1 METMEQQVM
10 EPYVIEV
17 FESFVGAF
25 YTNLYNFLVDEM
37 QYAPF
42 CEALLA
48 AQAELKKQLN
58 EQLTPLFTV
67 DVQQMASIDRL
78 HYLKDAY
85 VHIAH
90 RCADFQRDVS
100 ELLQLYFPDK
110 YPDYFY
116 ATYKLNTALQKELGQ
131 LSVQV
136 EEQAKLQVMLEEE
149 IDVWKEKEQQLKTM
163 IDELTEEN
171 VELDERVVELT
182 EENVNLTNQV
192 MAFVEKTEEL
202 QNEVDE
208 LSEEKLQLENN
219 VDTLAKEQAEL
230 NEHID
235 VLTEEKTA
243 LQNKIDKLAKDEVQ
257 LISKLETLVKEN
269 TKLNERVEI
278 LNEDKVQLV
287 EQVEALGEQKEE
299 LHEQYRN
306 IREQH
311 EALQQQHHT
320 LEERMTMLTSTL
332 QDADD
337 NGRALQREMTQLQS
351 LYEELKEEYA
361 LSEATVQQLKAEAET
376 LQQKEKD
383 AIADESRMFESFQ
396 LLIEKSAKTS
406 PSIAK
411 YPGDKVAYERIVT
424 AAQQG
429 NYEFSHAMVQGFL
442 AAMRSTRFII
452 LKGLSGTGKTSLPKI
467 VAHALGG
474 VCEVVAVQPNWKSKT
489 DLVGFYNHFNDRFMA
504 TQFTEE
510 LLKAQLPENKDKFYF
525 IVLDEMNLARVEYYF
540 SDFNSKLELEENKQ
554 LVELFDTVGRTSGA
568 LADYVIDGN
577 KLRIPPNVFF
587 IGTINE
593 DESTYTLS
601 DKIYDRAQVLD
612 FQAAISEK
620 TGDIAAI
627 EPMPTVSF
635 SDFKREQTTVQK
647 QSVTTMMRVI
657 EDVLHVLSERLF
669 IEVGN
674 RPRRHMRAFLQTYA
688 ANNWSEQ
695 DAVDLQI
702 VSKVVPKIIPSYDEE
717 FELAMDEVIR
727 IAQHNSAASQ
737 AVRAIEKVKRHAK

>member
-1 METMEQQVM
+1 MESTVQEEKLAILQQDY
-10 EPYVIEV
+10 ETLREKYD
-17 FESFVGAF
+17 AR
-25 YTNLYNFLVDEM
+25 
-37 QYAPF
+37 
-42 CEALLA
+42 
-48 AQAELKKQLN
+48 KQ
-58 EQLTPLFTV
+58 Q
-67 DVQQMASIDRL
+67 IDRL
-78 HYLKDAY
+78 Y
-85 VHIAH
+85 
-90 RCADFQRDVS
+90 
-100 ELLQLYFPDK
+100 
-110 YPDYFY
+110 
-116 ATYKLNTALQKELGQ
+116 GQ
-131 LSVQV
+131 
-136 EEQAKLQVMLEEE
+136 
-149 IDVWKEKEQQLKTM
+149 EQQLALALEQQQEAVAKLKQERSIEKAQHTAA
-163 IDELTEEN
+163 ID
-171 VELDERVVELT
+171 RV
-182 EENVNLTNQV
+182 
-192 MAFVEKTEEL
+192 TEEL
-202 QNEVDE
+202 EALRTQYDAINEE
-208 LSEEKLQLENN
+208 L
-219 VDTLAKEQAEL
+219 TLAKEQMKQQQDALDEERESLIEVQQMLAEEQAAFAEL
-230 NEHID
+230 KADLSLEDAAQLKGELSRLQQKYERVVVFSKNVQEQVQQQRELQSYIEE
-235 VLTEEKTA
+235 LTEKNAA
-243 LQNKIDKLAKDEVQ
+243 LESEVA
-257 LISKLETLVKEN
+257 
-269 TKLNERVEI
+269 RC
-278 LNEDKVQLV
+278 
-287 EQVEALGEQKEE
+287 EE
-299 LHEQYRN
+299 LIKLYQQGEVDWAHIKKVKSDYSFLKQQYDTLQQLYHEQQMDMEQARAELLHMRQQAERAITAENRSAFYE
-306 IREQH
+306 IRLRSL
-311 EALQQQHHT
+311 EA
-320 LEERMTMLTSTL
+320 
-332 QDADD
+332 
-337 NGRALQREMTQLQS
+337 
-351 LYEELKEEYA
+351 ELKR
-361 LSEATVQQLKAEAET
+361 

>member
-1 METMEQQVM
+1 MESTVQEEKLAILQQDY
-10 EPYVIEV
+10 ETLREKYD
-17 FESFVGAF
+17 AR
-25 YTNLYNFLVDEM
+25 
-37 QYAPF
+37 
-42 CEALLA
+42 
-48 AQAELKKQLN
+48 KQ
-58 EQLTPLFTV
+58 Q
-67 DVQQMASIDRL
+67 IDRL
-78 HYLKDAY
+78 Y
-85 VHIAH
+85 
-90 RCADFQRDVS
+90 
-100 ELLQLYFPDK
+100 
-110 YPDYFY
+110 
-116 ATYKLNTALQKELGQ
+116 
-131 LSVQV
+131 
-136 EEQAKLQVMLEEE
+136 EQ
-149 IDVWKEKEQQLKTM
+149 EQQLALALEQQQEAVAKLKQERSIEKAQHTAA
-163 IDELTEEN
+163 ID
-171 VELDERVVELT
+171 RV
-182 EENVNLTNQV
+182 
-192 MAFVEKTEEL
+192 TEEL
-202 QNEVDE
+202 EALRTQYDAINEE
-208 LSEEKLQLENN
+208 L
-219 VDTLAKEQAEL
+219 TLAKEQMKQQQDALDEERESLIEVQQMLAEEQAAFAEL
-230 NEHID
+230 KADLSLEDAAQLKGELSRLQQKYERVVVFSKNVQEQVQQQRELQSYIEE
-235 VLTEEKTA
+235 LTEKNAA
-243 LQNKIDKLAKDEVQ
+243 LESEVA
-257 LISKLETLVKEN
+257 
-269 TKLNERVEI
+269 RC
-278 LNEDKVQLV
+278 
-287 EQVEALGEQKEE
+287 EE
-299 LHEQYRN
+299 LIKLYQQGEVDWAHIKKVKSDYSFLKQQYDTLQQLYHEQQMDMEQARAELLHMRQQAERAITAENRSAFYE
-306 IREQH
+306 IRLRSL
-311 EALQQQHHT
+311 EA
-320 LEERMTMLTSTL
+320 
-332 QDADD
+332 
-337 NGRALQREMTQLQS
+337 
-351 LYEELKEEYA
+351 ELKR
-361 LSEATVQQLKAEAET
+361 